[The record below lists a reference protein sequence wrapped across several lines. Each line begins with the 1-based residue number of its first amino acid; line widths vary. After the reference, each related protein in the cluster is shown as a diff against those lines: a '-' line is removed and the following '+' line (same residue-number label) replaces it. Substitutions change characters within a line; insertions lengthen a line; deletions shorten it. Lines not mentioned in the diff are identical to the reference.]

1 MPITK
6 RQKAMN
12 KEHELVAY
20 FKALSKEMGYSFE
33 ELGERIGISQGTLYR
48 RFENP
53 KRLTVGEIDKICQIL
68 HPEEQYELRLRGFTR

>member
-20 FKALSKEMGYSFE
+20 FKALSKEMGYSLE
-33 ELGERIGISQGTLYR
+33 DLGKRVGLSEPTLYR
-48 RFENP
+48 RFEDP
-53 KRLTVGEIDKICQIL
+53 KSLTVGEIDKICQIL